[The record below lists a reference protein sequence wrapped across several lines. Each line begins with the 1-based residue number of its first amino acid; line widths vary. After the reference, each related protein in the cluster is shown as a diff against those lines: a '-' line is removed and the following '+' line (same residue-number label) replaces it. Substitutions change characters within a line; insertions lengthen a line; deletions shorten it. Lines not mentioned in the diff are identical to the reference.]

1 MSSYWRN
8 DAKIQVKQTQI
19 SVPSVNGRSYSGV
32 AGQSGRRV
40 DFEIPPNVKFMD
52 GKNSYLQFNVK
63 LGKGAVPTRL
73 QLDPFI
79 GGHSVVKNI
88 RIYSNLGGRTLLEE
102 VTDYNAKVQIEYSYN
117 QDESMRKLRA
127 LKEGSLLSTIENRG
141 TLGTSESN
149 NIDTR
154 TNPYHKPVSVVPA
167 GRDWGTDEDFM
178 TAKLSLPIHTG
189 IFADSDKIFP
199 VMLTQGLYIEID
211 LEDPARFIKQL
222 DSVVRHRRVKQNPLF
237 HGTDSAGANWVVGT
251 DDITEIF
258 LTKDNNM
265 LSVENCPFVKGET
278 IGFCEKGD
286 INKQANLTKAD
297 GTIYHPKI
305 SDITIDDKFV
315 KLTLAENTRNTSTS
329 ATNQSATIDT
339 GNWIVYSTAVDNKRI
354 SHTDGSAIAELPA
367 LTKYDATA
375 EFTDFEVVVQQVEL
389 DSRYEAGMVSKMKE
403 GGAIELDILSAT
415 NYKHSLLK
423 SNRNATINFPVSN
436 TRAKSSLIA
445 LTDAKV
451 YNTAQLIGSLGDT
464 YDEETLSMDG
474 QLHSIR
480 TGQVGIIDELTSY
493 QFVIDDKLVPT
504 RPIVVSKINKGK
516 SISAQPLIELEK
528 ALNQAKIT
536 PRSFCDYNRNFII
549 GRAYALNDGVANLNN
564 KSNQLQL
571 LYNESLEDGTDKPPL
586 HDKLAMCFVYHLR
599 RILIKGNSIS
609 VVL

>member
-8 DAKIQVKQTQI
+8 DAKIQVKQMQI

-32 AGQSGRRV
+32 AGQNGRRV

-52 GKNSYLQFNVK
+52 GKNSYLQYSVK

-79 GGHSVVKNI
+79 GGQSVVKNI
-88 RIYSNLGGRTLLEE
+88 RIYTGSRGVLLEE

-127 LKEGSLLSTIENRG
+127 LKEGTLVSTIENRG

-149 NIDTR
+149 LIDTR
-154 TNPYHKPVSVVPA
+154 TNPYHKPVGVVPA
-167 GRDWGTDEDFM
+167 GRDWGTPDDFV

-211 LEDPARFIKQL
+211 LEDPAKFIKQL
-222 DSVVRHRRVKQNPLF
+222 DSVNRHRRVQQNPLF
-237 HGTDSAGANWVVGT
+237 HGTDDAGANWSVGA

-286 INKQANLTKAD
+286 INKQANITKAD

-305 SDITIDDKFV
+305 TDITIDNKFV
-315 KLTLAENTRNTSTS
+315 KLTIESSRNTSSS
-329 ATNQSATIDT
+329 ATNQSATIT
-339 GNWIVYSTAVDNKRI
+339 SGNWIVYSTAIDNKRI
-354 SHTDGSAIAELPA
+354 SYTDGSAIAQLPA

-375 EFTDFEVVVQQVEL
+375 EFTDFEIVVQQVEL
-389 DSRYEAGMVSKMKE
+389 DSRYESGMVAKMKE

-451 YNTAQLIGSLGDT
+451 YNSAQLIGSLGDT
-464 YDEETLSMDG
+464 YQEETLSMDG
-474 QLHSIR
+474 HLHSIR

-528 ALNQAKIT
+528 ALNQAKIV

-571 LYNESLEDGTDKPPL
+571 LYNESLVDGTDKPPQ

-599 RILIKGNSIS
+599 RILIKGNSVS

>member
-32 AGQSGRRV
+32 AGQNGRRV

-52 GKNSYLQFNVK
+52 GKNSYLQFGVK
-63 LGKGAVPTRL
+63 LGVPSGAVPTRL

-79 GGHSVVKNI
+79 GGQSVVKNI
-88 RIYSNLGGRTLLEE
+88 RIYTGNRGVLLEE

-127 LKEGSLLSTIENRG
+127 LKEGSLVSTIENRG

-149 NIDTR
+149 LIDTR
-154 TNPYHKPVSVVPA
+154 TNPYHKPVSQVPA
-167 GRDWGTDEDFM
+167 GRNWGTADDFM

-199 VMLTQGLYIEID
+199 VMLTSGLYIEID
-211 LEDPARFIKQL
+211 LEDPAKFIKQL
-222 DSVVRHRRVKQNPLF
+222 DSVNRHRRVQQNPLF
-237 HGTDSAGANWVVGT
+237 HGTDDAGTNWSVGT
-251 DDITEIF
+251 DDITEVF

-278 IGFCEKGD
+278 INFCEKGD

-297 GTIYHPKI
+297 GTIYSPVI
-305 SDITIDDKFV
+305 SDITIDNKFV
-315 KLTLAENTRNTSTS
+315 KLTLAENTRNTSSS
-329 ATNQSATIDT
+329 ATNQSAEITT
-339 GNWIVYSTAVDNKRI
+339 GNWIVYSSAVDQRRV
-354 SHTDGSAIAELPA
+354 SYTDGSQTIPAI
-367 LTKYDATA
+367 TKYEATA
-375 EFTDFEVVVQQVEL
+375 EFTDFEIVVQQVEL
-389 DSRYEAGMVSKMKE
+389 DSRYEAGMVAKMKE

-436 TRAKSSLIA
+436 TRAKCSLIA

-451 YNTAQLIGSLGDT
+451 YNSAQLIASLGDT
-464 YDEETLSMDG
+464 YEEESLSMDG
-474 QLHSIR
+474 QLRSVR

-528 ALNQAKIT
+528 ALNQAKIV

-571 LYNESLEDGTDKPPL
+571 LYNESLVDGTDKPPQ

-599 RILIKGNSIS
+599 RILIKGNSVS